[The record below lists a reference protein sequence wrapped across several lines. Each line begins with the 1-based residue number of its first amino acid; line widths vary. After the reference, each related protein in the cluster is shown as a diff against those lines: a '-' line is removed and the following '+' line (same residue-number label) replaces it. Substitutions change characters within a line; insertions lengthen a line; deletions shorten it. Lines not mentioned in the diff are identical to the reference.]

1 MFAHLSSIFI
11 FKTALSRAVEQYILG
26 FFYCFKF
33 QEVDFVIW
41 REYFLR
47 IGLFFFSLKLMLGKY
62 N

>member
-11 FKTALSRAVEQYILG
+11 FKTALSSAVEQYILG

-47 IGLFFFSLKLMLGKY
+47 IGLFFFL
-62 N
+62 